1 MSQEI
6 KETMTGPISTSL
18 SIQASFL
25 TNVTV
30 NIDGGYHSNSPTLK
44 TAGVLT
50 SQSPRCWW
58 WHGWLID
65 WLVLDWLLLLLS
77 LLFGVPHLGEINVSG
92 FIKRDQ
98 SPCIPFKGMA
108 LMTSLPSTRPC
119 LLMRP
124 HLRVTTSS
132 GYQTSQHS
140 SLWRPFKF

>member
-6 KETMTGPISTSL
+6 KETMTGSISTSL
-18 SIQASFL
+18 PIQASFL

-30 NIDGGYHSNSPTLK
+30 NIDGGYHSNSPTLS
-44 TAGVLT
+44 TANVLT

-58 WHGWLID
+58 WQGWLID
-65 WLVLDWLLLLLS
+65 WLMLDWLLLFLP
-77 LLFGVPHLGEINVSG
+77 LLFGVPHLGEINLSG

-98 SPCIPFKGMA
+98 SPCIP